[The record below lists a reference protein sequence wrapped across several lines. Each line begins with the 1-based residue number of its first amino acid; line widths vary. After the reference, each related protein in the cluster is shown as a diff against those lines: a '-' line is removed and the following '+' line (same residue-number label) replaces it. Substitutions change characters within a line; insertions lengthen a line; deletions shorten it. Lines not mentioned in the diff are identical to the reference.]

1 MNVNII
7 NGLVKGISEQIPLV
21 NSFYTQ
27 SPYECWNV
35 KEVQYGSVSFVITKV
50 NTTDTV
56 TTYEAVLYYA
66 DRLMEDGLNRD
77 AIHSDAAT
85 VMQTIVGAM
94 NQSDEYFRIEYPVGI
109 TLFEQDFSDTLAGGY
124 ANITIEVEGM
134 GECFDGE
141 FEIPEIVGTSAYYSK
156 DEMNELFPMRTDLA
170 RVSFTGDFNDLK
182 NTPDL
187 LTTQEY
193 NDIVETIRSLNE
205 RIDGC
210 VDEVEYNNV
219 LNRLENLGVQL
230 SAKADMRSL
239 EQFVEGQNTINVN
252 FATELRNKVGSKYFE
267 EIVSGINNELDNKVS
282 RQDYSTLVENV
293 SKGLESLSQGVS
305 DCVKTDEYITFVDD
319 VNVTISNKADKTSLE
334 VIKDKVNTVE
344 NVLDTKLD
352 KTTLETVNDRIETLE
367 DTKADQRSLEQF
379 VEGQN
384 LVNVNLAVQLEKKV
398 DDDYF
403 DGWKYTLESKLDEKL
418 DKQSFNNKMTNI
430 YTKKEID
437 LVVETQ
443 LDKVFKSY
451 VDSDEFIEDLEGSI
465 TDNVDR
471 VIENYVEGEE
481 FRVNLES
488 VVENE
493 VNSQIGEYVTLDE
506 LVEEV
511 DSQLTQ
517 YIESGELDEE
527 VGTIVNSKMND
538 FYKKTDVYTK
548 TETDRKLN
556 DKANVGDLSVYA
568 TKTELYNDYYNRE
581 QVKKL
586 IEDADFTVEVDLKN
600 YYQKAETYNK
610 DEIDLKLKNVV
621 VDVDMTDYYTK
632 NEVDNK
638 VNMIDGRLNG
648 LQTQIDNI
656 EVGTGGGGEVSKA
669 EFDDL
674 YESVL
679 TSTGFLTEQIG
690 ELNTK
695 IGNIGGGGVSPDI
708 DLSDYMTESEIRKE
722 FYTKTEVDNKL
733 RNIDVDMTDYYTK
746 TEIQNTYLT
755 KSSANATYAKKSDT
769 YTKTEVDTRIS
780 NSKPDLSGYC
790 TKTEVSTTY
799 ATKTELQSSEDT
811 LNGRISGLQTQIG
824 NIDTILNKV
833 LYEK

>member
-1 MNVNII
+1 MTNINII

-66 DRLMEDGLNRD
+66 DRLMEGGLNRD

-85 VMQTIVGAM
+85 VIQTIVGAM

-141 FEIPEIVGTSAYYSK
+141 FEIPEIVGTSAYYNK

-170 RVSFTGDFNDLK
+170 RVSFTGDFNDLR

-230 SAKADMRSL
+230 SSKADMRSL

-252 FATELRNKVGSKYFE
+252 FATELRNKVNSTFFE
-267 EIVSGINNELDNKVS
+267 ETVSGINNELDNKVS
-282 RQDYSTLVENV
+282 RQDYNILVE
-293 SKGLESLSQGVS
+293 GVS
-305 DCVKTDEYITFVDD
+305 EGLGTLAQEVNGRVKITDFD
-319 VNVTISNKADKTSLE
+319 SFADG
-334 VIKDKVNTVE
+334 VE
-344 NVLDTKLD
+344 SVL
-352 KTTLETVNDRIETLE
+352 

-403 DGWKYTLESKLDEKL
+403 DGVKANLEYKIDAKLDR
-418 DKQSFNNKMTNI
+418 QSFDNKMVNI

-443 LDKVFKSY
+443 LDKTFKAY
-451 VDSDEFIEDLEGSI
+451 VDSDEFIEDLEVAI
-465 TDNVDR
+465 TDNVDK
-471 VIENYVEGEE
+471 VIDNYVESEE
-481 FRVNLES
+481 FRVKLDEF
-488 VVENE
+488 VEEE
-493 VNSQIGEYVTLDE
+493 VTAQIGEYVTVDE
-506 LVEEV
+506 LIEEV
-511 DSQLTQ
+511 SNQMSQ
-517 YIESGELDEE
+517 YVDSGELED
-527 VGTIVNSKMND
+527 VI
-538 FYKKTDVYTK
+538 KTQLT
-548 TETDRKLN
+548 
-556 DKANVGDLSVYA
+556 
-568 TKTELYNDYYNRE
+568 DYYMKSETYNRSE
-581 QVKKL
+581 IDTK
-586 IEDADFTVEVDLKN
+586 IANVEVDLSG
-600 YYQKAETYNK
+600 YYKKTETYSK
-610 DEIDLKLKNVV
+610 SEVYTKSEIDTKL
-621 VDVDMTDYYTK
+621 
-632 NEVDNK
+632 
-638 VNMIDGRLNG
+638 
-648 LQTQIDNI
+648 
-656 EVGTGGGGEVSKA
+656 
-669 EFDDL
+669 
-674 YESVL
+674 
-679 TSTGFLTEQIG
+679 
-690 ELNTK
+690 
-695 IGNIGGGGVSPDI
+695 
-708 DLSDYMTESEIRKE
+708 
-722 FYTKTEVDNKL
+722 
-733 RNIDVDMTDYYTK
+733 
-746 TEIQNTYLT
+746 
-755 KSSANATYAKKSDT
+755 
-769 YTKTEVDTRIS
+769 
-780 NSKPDLSGYC
+780 
-790 TKTEVSTTY
+790 
-799 ATKTELQSSEDT
+799 
-811 LNGRISGLQTQIG
+811 G
-824 NIDTILNKV
+824 NIDTILNNV
-833 LYEK
+833 LYVV